1 MTSDQLAAVADLL
14 ADGSRAAICLALLD
28 GRSWTV
34 GELARH
40 AGVAPSTASEHVAR
54 LTGGGILAVVRQ
66 GRHRYVRLADS
77 RTAQLI
83 EDLAAYATLP
93 AFAALP
99 DSAGQ
104 SAARPHSLRAASA
117 ADALVRART
126 CYDHL
131 AGRLG
136 VRLTDAMTGIG
147 LIDQAFGFALT
158 EAGLAWLNTEL
169 GVDVA
174 AMTSARRPVARSCLD
189 WTERRPHL
197 GGAAGA
203 AVCERF
209 FARGW
214 IYRVGT
220 ARAVKVTVAG
230 QGALHR
236 LLGVDVTAAAA

>member
-1 MTSDQLAAVADLL
+1 MTSDQLAGVADLL

-54 LTGGGILAVVRQ
+54 LTEGGIPAAVRQ
-66 GRHRYVRLADS
+66 GRHRYVRLADA

-83 EDLAAYATLP
+83 EDLVAYASM
-93 AFAALP
+93 AAG
-99 DSAGQ
+99 SCGR
-104 SAARPHSLRAASA
+104 SAAVRPRSLRAASA
-117 ADALVRART
+117 ADALARART

-136 VRLTDAMTGIG
+136 VRLTDAMTGAA
-147 LIDQAFGFALT
+147 LIDQSSGFALT
-158 EAGLAWLNTEL
+158 EAGLAWLQTEL
-169 GVDVA
+169 GVDIA

-203 AVCERF
+203 AMCERF

-214 IYRVGT
+214 ICRVGT
-220 ARAVKVTVAG
+220 ARAVKVTVPG
-230 QGALHR
+230 RGALHR
-236 LLGVDVTAAAA
+236 LLGVDVTADAA